1 MSVQRVSII
10 ICGAGSAGLCA
21 ATFMASAGIPADSV
35 KILER
40 SGGPMQMGQAD
51 GVQCR
56 TVEVFESFGLSE
68 QLLKESYHVLE
79 VCFWAE
85 KENSAS
91 GTKQLV
97 RTRRTADTMP
107 GLSHHPHVILNQARM
122 NGMLLK
128 KMHDEAGIVVDY
140 DWHVTNVTVDLEGD
154 PDFPCVVV
162 AKKGL
167 DGLETT
173 MRAKYVLVSDFSR
186 TPNNF
191 DARMLILK
199 RDVTVRIAL

>member
-1 MSVQRVSII
+1 MSVQKIPII
-10 ICGAGSAGLCA
+10 VCGAGSAGLCA
-21 ATFMASAGIPADSV
+21 ATFMASAGIPADHI

-40 SGGPMQMGQAD
+40 SAGPMQIGQAD

-85 KENSAS
+85 KDDTGST
-91 GTKQLV
+91 TKQLV

-128 KMHDEAGIVVDY
+128 KMHDEAGTAVEY
-140 DWHVTNVTVDLEGD
+140 GWFVTNVTVDFEGD

-162 AKKGL
+162 ARKGPE
-167 DGLETT
+167 GPETT
-173 MRAKYVLVSDFSR
+173 MRAKYVLVSQSHWTIR
-186 TPNNF
+186 
-191 DARMLILK
+191 LK
-199 RDVTVRIAL
+199 